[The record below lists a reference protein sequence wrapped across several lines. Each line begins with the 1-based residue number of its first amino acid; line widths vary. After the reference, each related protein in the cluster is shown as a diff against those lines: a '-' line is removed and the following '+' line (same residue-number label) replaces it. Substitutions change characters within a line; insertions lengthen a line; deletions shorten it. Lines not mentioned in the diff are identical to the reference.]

1 MRNSW
6 KWALGG
12 GALALSA
19 AIALS
24 LPHVST
30 NAADHFDPAVRTEPG
45 VDPNPD
51 FAADIA
57 DIYAWYTDD
66 SVVIAVTFAGP
77 MAPPAEGFYDRDV
90 LYQIFVNNSYNP
102 ATGASQ
108 NPQSTSYTIEG
119 RFAEDTEAEG
129 QDNYGVQVTGLPAAD
144 RSASVTISGPVET
157 ILCEAGQGCDGP
169 ISQTGI
175 KVYSGLVS
183 DPFTFD
189 LVGFRATMAST
200 DANADSYARLMFDSS
215 RDFFEGK
222 NDSVI
227 AIEIPKDRIIYTNDG
242 DLNPRA
248 DFWTRTLRF
257 GGNI

>member
-1 MRNSW
+1 MRNRW

-19 AIALS
+19 AIAVN
-24 LPHVST
+24 LPQVST
-30 NAADHFDPAVRTEPG
+30 EAADHFDPAVRTEPG

-57 DIYAWYTDD
+57 DIYAWYTAD
-66 SVVIAVTFAGP
+66 SVVVAVTFAGP
-77 MAPPAEGFYDRDV
+77 MAASNEGFYDRDV
-90 LYQIFVNNSYNP
+90 LYQIFINNSFNP
-102 ATGASQ
+102 ATGAPQ

-119 RFAEDTEAEG
+119 RFGEDTAAPG
-129 QDNYGVQVTGLPAAD
+129 TDNFGIRVSGLPAAD
-144 RSASVTISGPVET
+144 RSASVTITGPAET

-175 KVYSGLVS
+175 KVYTGLVS

-189 LVGFRATMAST
+189 LVGFRATR
-200 DANADSYARLMFDSS
+200 DSQPGGYDRLLFDNS

-227 AIEIPKDRIIYTNDG
+227 VIEIPKERIVYTNNG
-242 DLNPRA
+242 ALTPRA